1 LYAHIA
7 RQAIFDENRE
17 ITGYELLYRDGSRGN
32 AANVRDGNAATRSV
46 LSDALTVFGFPKLT
60 EGKRAFIIF
69 TRDLLLDDFP
79 RLADPKD
86 IVVELQQT
94 VRLDDLLVGRLE
106 QLQKDGYVLALN
118 NYTGDERF
126 DELMPLFNIVKVDFH
141 ATTAVMQK
149 LLARTLSGSRA
160 HLVAAKLET
169 EEAFL
174 YAQELGFQFFEGYYL
189 AKPRRMS
196 KQIPSL
202 AASSYGILMSELTKP
217 EVDFDL
223 CSQVIESDVVLTYML
238 LRQVQTAGYYRGNVI
253 SDIKQG
259 IVMLG
264 EDELRRWIW
273 LVLARQSSVTHSDG
287 LSRQA
292 YLRGKFIEGL
302 MRNSGRPPSKNEGFM
317 LGMFSLLDRIMGVQ
331 MHDILE
337 GLNLNPAL
345 KAALLGGEEN
355 EYSAFL
361 QYAIIYEMADD
372 RLWFPDIQLRLSE
385 EQVAELYERC
395 AAETEAAFRS
405 LGGRKKK

>member
-1 LYAHIA
+1 MYAHIA

-17 ITGYELLYRDGSRGN
+17 PMGYELLYRDGNRGN

-94 VRLDDLLVGRLE
+94 VRLDNLLAGKLE
-106 QLQKDGYVLALN
+106 KLRQDGYVLALN

-126 DELMPLFNIVKVDFH
+126 DELLPLFNIIKVDFH
-141 ATTAVMQK
+141 TTTAVMQK
-149 LLARTLSGSRA
+149 LLARTLSGSQA
-160 HLVAAKLET
+160 HLVACKVES
-169 EEAFL
+169 EEVFQ
-174 YAQELGFQFFEGYYL
+174 YARELGFRFFEGYHL
-189 AKPRRMS
+189 ARPKRLS
-196 KQIPSL
+196 KKIPSL
-202 AASSYGILMSELTKP
+202 AASSYGVLMSELTKP

-223 CSQVIESDVVLTYML
+223 CSRVIESDVVLTYML
-238 LRQVQTAGYYRGNVI
+238 LRQVQSANYYRGNVI

-264 EDELRRWIW
+264 EEELRRWIW
-273 LVLARQSSVTHSDG
+273 LVLARQNSVTHTDG

-302 MRNSGRPPSKNEGFM
+302 MRNCGWPSSKNEGFL

-331 MHDILE
+331 MYDILQD
-337 GLNLNPAL
+337 LNLTPAL
-345 KAALLGGEEN
+345 KAALLGQEEN

-361 QYAIIYEMADD
+361 QYAMIYEMADD
-372 RLWFPDIQLRLSE
+372 RLWFPEIGLHLSR
-385 EQVAELYERC
+385 EQVEELYDRC
-395 AAETEAAFRS
+395 AAETDAAFKS

>member
-1 LYAHIA
+1 MYAHIA

-17 ITGYELLYRDGSRGN
+17 VMGYELLYRDGSRGN

-46 LSDALTVFGFPKLT
+46 LSDALTVFGLPKLT
-60 EGKRAFIIF
+60 EGKRAFVIF

-94 VRLDDLLVGRLE
+94 VRLDDLLISRLE
-106 QLQKDGYVLALN
+106 RLQKDGYVLALN

-126 DELMPLFNIVKVDFH
+126 DELLPLFNIIKVDFH
-141 ATTAVMQK
+141 ATTTVMQK
-149 LLARTLSGSRA
+149 LLSRTLRASRA
-160 HLVAAKLET
+160 HLIACKVET
-169 EEAFL
+169 EETFQ
-174 YAQELGFQFFEGYYL
+174 YARELGFQFFEGYYL
-189 AKPRRMS
+189 AKPKRMS
-196 KQIPSL
+196 KRVPSL

-238 LRQVQTAGYYRGNVI
+238 LRQVQTANYYRGNEI
-253 SDIKQG
+253 SDIKQA

-264 EDELRRWIW
+264 EEELRRWIW
-273 LVLARQSSVTHSDG
+273 LVLARQNSVTHTDG

-302 MRNSGRPPSKNEGFM
+302 MRNSKQPPSKNEGFM
-317 LGMFSLLDRIMGVQ
+317 LGMFSLLDRIMDVQ
-331 MHDILE
+331 MHELLRD
-337 GLNLNPAL
+337 LNLNPKL
-345 KAALLGGEEN
+345 KAALLGEEEN
-355 EYSAFL
+355 EFSAFL
-361 QYAIIYEMADD
+361 QYAIIYEMEDD
-372 RLWFPDIQLRLSE
+372 RLWFPDIGLRLSG
-385 EQVAELYERC
+385 EQVTELYERC
-395 AAETEAAFRS
+395 AAETDAAFRS